1 MDWRP
6 KKVSRERGDVELIKV
21 HYFARLRELTG
32 KSEEV
37 IEQDSLTVRELLNW
51 AEVTYPG
58 FGKDTIQ
65 VAVNEEYSLKD
76 DVIKSGDVCAF
87 IPPVSG
93 G

>member
-65 VAVNEEYSLKD
+65 VAVNEEYALKD

>member
-1 MDWRP
+1 MIQ
-6 KKVSRERGDVELIKV
+6 L

-37 IEQDSLTVRELLNW
+37 IEQDSLTVQELLNW
-51 AEVTYPG
+51 AEATYPG
-58 FGKDTIQ
+58 FGTDTIQ
-65 VAVNEEYSLKD
+65 VAVNEEYALKD
-76 DVIKSGDVCAF
+76 DIIKSGDVCAF

>member
-1 MDWRP
+1 MDWRA
-6 KKVSRERGDVELIKV
+6 KKISRGRGEVELITV
-21 HYFARLRELTG
+21 HYFAGLRELTG
-32 KSEEV
+32 KSEEI
-37 IEQDSLTVRELLNW
+37 IEQNSLTVRELLNW

-58 FGKDTIQ
+58 FGKNTIH
-65 VAVNEEYSLKD
+65 VAVNEEYALKD

>member
-1 MDWRP
+1 MDWCP
-6 KKVSRERGDVELIKV
+6 KKISRERGDVELIKV

-58 FGKDTIQ
+58 FGKNTIQ
-65 VAVNEEYSLKD
+65 VAVNEEYALKD
-76 DVIKSGDVCAF
+76 DIIKSGDVCAF

>member
-1 MDWRP
+1 M
-6 KKVSRERGDVELIKV
+6 IKV

-37 IEQDSLTVRELLNW
+37 LDRQSMTVQELLDW
-51 AEVTYPG
+51 GEESYPG
-58 FGKDTIQ
+58 FGKDTVH
-65 VAVNEEYSLKD
+65 VAVNEEYALKAD
-76 DVIKSGDVCAF
+76 LISSGDVCAF